1 MKANIEQGTDQWM
14 AARAGCFTASRSKD
28 LMARTK
34 TGYGAGRGNLL
45 TLLAVERLTGA
56 CVETYQNAAMQ
67 RGIDMEAEARD
78 AYSFAQGVAVEEVG
92 FVPHPTVPRC
102 GASPDG
108 LVGDDGLV
116 EIKCPSNMEKHLD
129 ALRTGAHA
137 KEYQWQLQH
146 QLFATGRQWVDAAS
160 YDPRFPEGLHLAI
173 KRVYRDEG
181 AITSLANEITKADA
195 EVEAMVAELHNLKS
209 SP

>member
-1 MKANIEQGTDQWM
+1 MKANTEQETREWM
-14 AARAGCFTASRSKD
+14 AQRAGAFTASRSKD

-34 TGYGAGRGNLL
+34 TGPGASRGSLL
-45 TLLAVERLTGA
+45 TLLAVERLTGE
-56 CVETYQNAAMQ
+56 CVSTYQNAAMQ
-67 RGIDMEAEARD
+67 RGIDMEGEARD
-78 AYSFAQGVAVEEVG
+78 AYSFVQGVAVDEVG

-108 LVGDDGLV
+108 TVGDDGLV

-137 KEYQWQLQH
+137 MEYQWQLQH
-146 QLFATGRQWVDAAS
+146 QLYVTGRQWVDAAS
-160 YDPRFPEGLHLAI
+160 YDPRFPDGLQLAI

-181 AITSLANEITKADA
+181 LIDSLAAAITIADK
-195 EVEAMVAELHNLKS
+195 EVEAMVAELHSLKGH
-209 SP
+209 P

>member
-1 MKANIEQGTDQWM
+1 MKANESQESADWM

-34 TGYGAGRGNLL
+34 TGPGASRGSLL
-45 TLLAVERLTGA
+45 TLLAVERLTGK
-56 CVETYQNAAMQ
+56 CVSTYQNAAMQ
-67 RGIDMEAEARD
+67 RGIDMEGEARD
-78 AYSFAQGVAVEEVG
+78 AYSFVQGVAVDEVG

-108 LVGDDGLV
+108 TVGDEGLV

-137 KEYQWQLQH
+137 MEYQWQLQH
-146 QLFATGRQWVDAAS
+146 QLYVTGRQWVDAAS
-160 YDPRFPEGLHLAI
+160 YDPRFPDGLQLAI

-181 AITSLANEITKADA
+181 LIDSLAAAITIADK
-195 EVEAMVAELHNLKS
+195 EVEAMVADLHKMKES
-209 SP
+209 A